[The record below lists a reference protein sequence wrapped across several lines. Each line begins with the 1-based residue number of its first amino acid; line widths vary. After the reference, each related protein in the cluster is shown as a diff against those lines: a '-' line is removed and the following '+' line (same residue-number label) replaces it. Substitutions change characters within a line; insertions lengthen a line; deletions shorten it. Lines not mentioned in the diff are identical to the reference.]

1 MWGVSRRSQVQLW
14 GLKNSGHHPR
24 DNTLWKD
31 LWIIALTTALFRF
44 PLFLY
49 SLCSR
54 LLALP
59 LPLSLSHTRAHTHSN
74 CFALCQATLSVVNV
88 SALPDK
94 GERLRSQVK
103 DLEDALDSLSLTPLT
118 EPGEEASTRHQDA
131 HLSDDPLA

>member
-1 MWGVSRRSQVQLW
+1 MERSVDYCF
-14 GLKNSGHHPR
+14 NDSTIPFPSFFYIHCV
-24 DNTLWKD
+24 
-31 LWIIALTTALFRF
+31 IAFS
-44 PLFLY
+44 P
-49 SLCSR
+49 SLS
-54 LLALP
+54 LS
-59 LPLSLSHTRAHTHSN
+59 LSLSHAHAHPHTHTN
-74 CFALCQATLSVVNV
+74 CFALCQAPLSVVNV